1 MKLVTVIVPVY
12 KVEKYLKRCVE
23 SVQQQTYENLEI
35 VIVDDGSPDNC
46 PKMCDDFAV
55 FDKRIKVVH
64 KENGGLGYARN
75 SGLSVATGDYVTF
88 VDSDDWISKDHI
100 ENLVNEI
107 ERQSADVVIGAYTV
121 VETSGVYT
129 PCRLTLAEGVY
140 ENEKITTDI
149 ILPLIGP
156 DVDYPNDVQINASCW
171 ANLYRRDIIEQNG
184 IEFINERHAL
194 SEDIFFNLE
203 FLSPS
208 KRVAVINELGY
219 YYFESDS
226 SITRKYDP
234 KSISRAINFYTMLC
248 ERTEKH
254 GLTDKIEHRIE
265 RSFLLKIRFALKL
278 LVRSKLSRKAKIAE
292 IKAILSNEFVVR
304 VLSCYPIDTFIPA
317 MRVLVKAMKNQ
328 NVFAVY
334 NLLKFREVVRRVSFL
349 KHIFKKFGIGK

>member
-23 SVQQQTYENLEI
+23 SVRQQSYENLEI

-46 PKMCDDFAV
+46 PQMCDDFAAL
-55 FDKRIKVVH
+55 DKRIKVVH
-64 KENGGLGYARN
+64 KQNGGLGFARN

-88 VDSDDWISKDHI
+88 VDSDDWISQDHI
-100 ENLVNEI
+100 ENLVNAI
-107 ERQSADVVIGAYTV
+107 EKYSADAVIGAYTV
-121 VETSGVYT
+121 AETAGVYT
-129 PCRLTLAEGVY
+129 QCGLSLKEGLY
-140 ENEKITTDI
+140 EGEEITKNI
-149 ILPLIGP
+149 LLPLIGP

-171 ANLYRRDIIEQNG
+171 ANLYRRNMIADNG

-194 SEDIFFNLE
+194 SEDIFFNVE
-203 FLSPS
+203 FFSHS
-208 KRVAVINELGY
+208 KRIAAINEFGY

-234 KSISRAINFYTMLC
+234 KSISRAVNFYTMLC
-248 ERTEKH
+248 ERAQKH
-254 GLTDKIEHRIE
+254 GLTEMVGHRIE

-278 LVRSKLSRKAKIAE
+278 LVRSKHDRKFKKAE
-292 IKAILSNEFVVR
+292 IKSILSNELVVK
-304 VLSCYPIDTFIPA
+304 VLNNYPIDTYIPA

-334 NLLKFREVVRRVSFL
+334 NLFAFREIVRKVGVL
-349 KHIFKKFGIGK
+349 KQIFKSLGIGK